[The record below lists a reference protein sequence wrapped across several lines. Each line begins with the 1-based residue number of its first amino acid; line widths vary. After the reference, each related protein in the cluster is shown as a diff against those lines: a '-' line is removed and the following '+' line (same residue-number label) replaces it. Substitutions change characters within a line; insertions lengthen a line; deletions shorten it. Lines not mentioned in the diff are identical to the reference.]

1 MTKKTSN
8 SEKLLDKLA
17 ALKLKQYSVSKFKR
31 WMISDDDPSWK
42 RPKMDTQVNSFY
54 AAVYEPWRNRIICR
68 TFYITQMW
76 YKKQKEI
83 RIFEVKRQ
91 LAGCDKQLVRRIYSG
106 MNGYKCWIYHE
117 NRYSWYCE
125 NHDEW
130 NKHSIKSYNLAV
142 YNMSYYGYGTVVRED
157 YHILNSEYEVFEML
171 KNSKYKYS
179 GFEYNSFKLGEL
191 FEYLAMYE
199 KHPAVEMISKLGL
212 DYLLKI
218 DLRKFR
224 WSKKGIDIIGIEK
237 KDIPVLKKLRIPIN
251 EFKTNKK
258 YIYKLNILEKE
269 DYNQLLRLIEITKN
283 KYANINIS
291 KYSFDYFK
299 MQDTS
304 LHTIK
309 DYYRFCEELA
319 LPMNHAN
326 KYPDDIKKAHD
337 DLMVKI
343 ETVKSKEKDEA
354 ILKRVNSGLNK
365 LRFADDKYVIT
376 PANSSEDLIR
386 ESAKL
391 NHCVKTYADKYA
403 NGLTNIFLVRK
414 RENVNEPFY
423 TLELTDNGIKQLR
436 GNNNCKPTNEVVEF
450 INKWANKFK
459 FTGVYVTTPGE
470 Y

>member
-106 MNGYKCWIYHE
+106 MNGYKCWIYNE

-343 ETVKSKEKDEA
+343 ETVK
-354 ILKRVNSGLNK
+354 
-365 LRFADDKYVIT
+365 
-376 PANSSEDLIR
+376 
-386 ESAKL
+386 
-391 NHCVKTYADKYA
+391 
-403 NGLTNIFLVRK
+403 
-414 RENVNEPFY
+414 
-423 TLELTDNGIKQLR
+423 
-436 GNNNCKPTNEVVEF
+436 
-450 INKWANKFK
+450 
-459 FTGVYVTTPGE
+459 
-470 Y
+470 